1 MLVHLRSRRSA
12 AFLAA
17 WFAVSVSLWAGA
29 RLGFGARD
37 EPARAWRALPGNAA
51 ALAIAP
57 ASVATRRWFSR
68 ERSFVV
74 ASVLSGAGWTGVA
87 CVVGALWKRSG
98 RKRPGCTDLSR
109 RAFLARVGAS
119 GTTLGAA
126 GTIAKATVVDPLDIR
141 VVRYTVP
148 ITNLPRAL
156 DGMRIAHLTDWHV
169 GSRVPLEVLEA
180 STRLA
185 LELKPDLIALTG
197 DYVHSNVGQLDALRR
212 VLAPLVAPGAARYGV
227 VGVLG
232 NHDYYA
238 GAEEVAGALREMGV
252 SMIDNDRLFLMP
264 DGITGASGE
273 ALCVAG
279 LADPWMDVPVQ
290 ERALGGVAHRT
301 PRVVLC
307 HQPDVAEHFGWRAPW
322 APRADLMLSGHTH
335 GGQVR
340 VPFLGT
346 PIVPSHY
353 GQRYAGGLVEGPH
366 FPVIVSRG
374 IGMSLLPIRFGVPP
388 EVGEITLVRA

>member
-1 MLVHLRSRRSA
+1 MLAQHFSRRRA
-12 AFLAA
+12 AFFAA
-17 WFAVSVSLWAGA
+17 WIAVSASLWSLA
-29 RLGFGARD
+29 RVGFGPGD
-37 EPARAWRALPGNAA
+37 EPARAWRAIPGNVA

-57 ASVATRRWFSR
+57 ARVVTRRWLPR
-68 ERSFVV
+68 DRSFIAASLLTGAAMTLVAG
-74 ASVLSGAGWTGVA
+74 ASVRLCKRRRCARTGT
-87 CVVGALWKRSG
+87 
-98 RKRPGCTDLSR
+98 TDLSR
-109 RAFLARVGAS
+109 RVFLARVSAGSAA
-119 GTTLGAA
+119 LGSA
-126 GTIAKATVVDPLDIR
+126 GTVVKATVIDPFDLR

-148 ITNLPRAL
+148 IRNLPRAL
-156 DGMRIAHLTDWHV
+156 DGLRIAHLSDWHV
-169 GSRVPLEVLEA
+169 GLRVPLEVLEGA
-180 STRLA
+180 TRLA

-197 DYVHSNVGQLDALRR
+197 DYVHSNIAQLDALRR
-212 VLAPLVAPGAARYGV
+212 VLEPLVAPDAARYGV

-238 GAEEVAGALREMGV
+238 GADAVAGALREMGV

-264 DGITGASGE
+264 DGLTGSSDE

-290 ERALGGVAHRT
+290 EEALGGVNRRT
-301 PRVVLC
+301 PRIVLC
-307 HQPDVAEHFGWRAPW
+307 HQPDVAEHFGWKAPG
-322 APRADLMLSGHTH
+322 APRADLLLCGHTH

-340 VPFLGT
+340 APFLGT
-346 PIVPSHY
+346 PIVPSRY